1 MSTLDVFTV
10 RDLRERTGELIKDAE
25 EGRLALVTK
34 HGRPTLLTL
43 PFDERL
49 LAHGVHRALALKL
62 FEEGQIGLSAAAK
75 IAGVRSEEFLDL
87 LSQAGIDAVRY
98 PAEELAKEAEA
109 AS

>member
-10 RDLRERTGELIKDAE
+10 RDLRERTGELIKAAE
-25 EGRLALVTK
+25 EGRLSLVTK
-34 HGRPTLLTL
+34 HGRPTLLTI

-49 LAHGVHRALALKL
+49 LAHGGHRALARKL
-62 FEEGQIGLSAAAK
+62 FEEGHAGLAAAAK
-75 IAGVRSEEFLDL
+75 IAGVSSEEFLDL

-98 PAEELAKEAEA
+98 PEEELAKEAEA